1 MLYCDI
7 NDAYN
12 INDKPDNNFDSNGN
26 NSNSVDYLYWDK
38 SKLSLD
44 GTKLNNINNDD
55 NDNDNNNNNN
65 NNDNNNNDNV
75 KLTHRDCINCYY
87 NPKNT
92 NYQYAL
98 NHIGSCNI
106 CKNEIEKNNKS
117 NVIPVNYEL
126 QNNRQYY
133 RQKNSK
139 NNILSYLEYDKKEK
153 IQLNNKIDNLMNYI
167 LNFQKNM
174 TKNNIFDTSNKI
186 SIECNFINI
195 AVLIIIVLLL
205 LDIILRFKG

>member
-44 GTKLNNINNDD
+44 GTNLSNLNNMDDCKNNNENNDD
-55 NDNDNNNNNN
+55 DI
-65 NNDNNNNDNV
+65 

-87 NPKNT
+87 NPNSK

-106 CKNEIEKNNKS
+106 CKKEISNKS
-117 NVIPVNYEL
+117 NTIPVNYEM

-133 RQKNSK
+133 QQKNNKK
-139 NNILSYLEYDKKEK
+139 NDILNYLEIDKKEK

-174 TKNNIFDTSNKI
+174 TKEIQNPSNKI

-205 LDIILRFKG
+205 LDIILRFKS